1 MEFGRVMVETV
12 NVADGVVFA
21 SLADVTLHA
30 PVAPVTHEALPE
42 EPLQLPTTVALA
54 TA

>member
-1 MEFGRVMVETV
+1 MIVDTV
-12 NVADGVVFA
+12 NVTDGVVFA
-21 SLADVTLHA
+21 SLADVTTHV

-42 EPLQLPTTVALA
+42 DPSLQLPTTVALA